1 MNSEMA
7 KQGYKHTEVG
17 VIPEEWS
24 IHRLENVLERL
35 KNGAVYTAAK
45 NGGIPISRIE
55 TISSGK
61 IDFEKVGFAEH
72 SKQLEQYRLQP
83 KDILFSHIN
92 SLDHI
97 GKVAI
102 YDGVEPLYHGMNLL
116 LLRAAEGV
124 IPNFLFHWLDSPI
137 GRQRTA
143 VLAKQ
148 AVSQA
153 SISTSDLRGLMIP
166 LPTKQEQSHIAD
178 AIDGAEYL
186 LNKLD
191 QLIAKKRDIKQAAMQ
206 QLLTGQTRLP
216 GFSGEWEIKSLGEVA
231 LLKNGYMFKSET
243 YSESGK
249 YKVVTIANVQDG
261 FMRMDNCN
269 SVDDLP
275 SDLQPHQLLDVGDLL
290 LSMTGN
296 VGRVCQ
302 VTENDCLLN
311 QRVGKIVA
319 RCIEFDFLYAVL
331 SDRAFQKAMID
342 VAKGG
347 AQPNLSAQDILGYP
361 INAPK
366 TQEEQ
371 RSIAII
377 LSNIE
382 ADLKALE
389 ARRRKTQA
397 LKEGMMQEL
406 LTGKTRIL

>member
-1 MNSEMA
+1 
-7 KQGYKHTEVG
+7 
-17 VIPEEWS
+17 
-24 IHRLENVLERL
+24 
-35 KNGAVYTAAK
+35 
-45 NGGIPISRIE
+45 
-55 TISSGK
+55 
-61 IDFEKVGFAEH
+61 
-72 SKQLEQYRLQP
+72 
-83 KDILFSHIN
+83 
-92 SLDHI
+92 
-97 GKVAI
+97 
-102 YDGVEPLYHGMNLL
+102 
-116 LLRAAEGV
+116 
-124 IPNFLFHWLDSPI
+124 
-137 GRQRTA
+137 
-143 VLAKQ
+143 
-148 AVSQA
+148 
-153 SISTSDLRGLMIP
+153 MIP

-191 QLIAKKRDIKQAAMQ
+191 QLIAKKRDIKQAATQ

-319 RCIEFDFLYAVL
+319 RCIEFDFLYAAL

-361 INAPK
+361 IKAPK
-366 TQEEQ
+366 TKEEQ

-377 LSNIE
+377 LSNME